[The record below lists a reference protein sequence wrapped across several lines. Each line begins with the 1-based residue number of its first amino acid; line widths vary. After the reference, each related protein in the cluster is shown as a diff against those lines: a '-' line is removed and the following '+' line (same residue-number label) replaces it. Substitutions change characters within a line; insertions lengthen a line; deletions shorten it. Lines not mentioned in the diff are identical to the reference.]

1 MANLSKQDIKELS
14 SVGITGITDI
24 EEARQIIIEKLA
36 NEHDTPGME
45 DEPLDVLI
53 DILKACV
60 NDSNEDED
68 EEEGEDELPEED
80 DEDELPEDEDEE
92 DEDEEE
98 DEEEDEDEDEL
109 MAQAAE
115 EAKEAKKAANEKK
128 EQAKK
133 AKEAEASLKQAKQ
146 PAKRKSNRLDPQN
159 NEEDRKPF
167 EYFREFFPEL
177 MYEFAWVKNAGVSIK
192 YKGENASRGVLL
204 IEAALR
210 KEDGTITCNCY
221 FNTMTKNVEEF
232 EKANYEF
239 KRSWNNVPF
248 LSKVTFP
255 EVLEALN
262 TFKKFIKDKAQATDK
277 KLGENRQKMEDD
289 LNAEKKATK
298 KSSKKAA
305 EKEQEAPAEKAA
317 PKKKAK
323 TKK

>member
-68 EEEGEDELPEED
+68 EEDDDLPEED
-80 DEDELPEDEDEE
+80 DDDELPEDEDEDE
-92 DEDEEE
+92 EDEEE
-98 DEEEDEDEDEL
+98 DEDEDEDEDEL

-248 LSKVTFP
+248 LSKVTFQ

-289 LNAEKKATK
+289 LNAEKKTAK
-298 KSSKKAA
+298 KSAKKAA
-305 EKEQEAPAEKAA
+305 EKEEAPAEKAT
-317 PKKKAK
+317 PKKTK

>member
-60 NDSNEDED
+60 NDSNED

-305 EKEQEAPAEKAA
+305 EKEEAPAEKAA

>member
-24 EEARQIIIEKLA
+24 EEARQVIIEKLA

-60 NDSNEDED
+60 NDSDED
-68 EEEGEDELPEED
+68 EEDGEDELPEED
-80 DEDELPEDEDEE
+80 DEDELPEDEE
-92 DEDEEE
+92 DEDEE
-98 DEEEDEDEDEL
+98 DEEEDEL

-133 AKEAEASLKQAKQ
+133 AKEAESALKQAKQ

-262 TFKKFIKDKAQATDK
+262 AFKKFIKDKAQATDK

>member
-68 EEEGEDELPEED
+68 EEEDDELPEED
-80 DEDELPEDEDEE
+80 DEDELPED
-92 DEDEEE
+92 E

-133 AKEAEASLKQAKQ
+133 AKEAESALKQAKQ

-167 EYFREFFPEL
+167 EYFRDFFPEL

-298 KSSKKAA
+298 KPSKKAA
-305 EKEQEAPAEKAA
+305 EKEEAPAEKAA

>member
-14 SVGITGITDI
+14 SVGITGIIDI

-80 DEDELPEDEDEE
+80 DDDELPEDEEG
-92 DEDEEE
+92 

-109 MAQAAE
+109 MSQAAE

-146 PAKRKSNRLDPQN
+146 TAKRKSNRLDPQN

-248 LSKVTFP
+248 LSKVTFQ

-289 LNAEKKATK
+289 LNAEKKTAKKSEKKEKEATSEKAETK
-298 KSSKKAA
+298 KK
-305 EKEQEAPAEKAA
+305 
-317 PKKKAK
+317 K

>member
-1 MANLSKQDIKELS
+1 
-14 SVGITGITDI
+14 
-24 EEARQIIIEKLA
+24 
-36 NEHDTPGME
+36 
-45 DEPLDVLI
+45 
-53 DILKACV
+53 
-60 NDSNEDED
+60 
-68 EEEGEDELPEED
+68 
-80 DEDELPEDEDEE
+80 
-92 DEDEEE
+92 
-98 DEEEDEDEDEL
+98 
-109 MAQAAE
+109 
-115 EAKEAKKAANEKK
+115 
-128 EQAKK
+128 
-133 AKEAEASLKQAKQ
+133 
-146 PAKRKSNRLDPQN
+146 
-159 NEEDRKPF
+159 
-167 EYFREFFPEL
+167 

-262 TFKKFIKDKAQATDK
+262 AFKKFIKDKAQATDK

-305 EKEQEAPAEKAA
+305 EKEEAPAEKAA
-317 PKKKAK
+317 TKKKAK